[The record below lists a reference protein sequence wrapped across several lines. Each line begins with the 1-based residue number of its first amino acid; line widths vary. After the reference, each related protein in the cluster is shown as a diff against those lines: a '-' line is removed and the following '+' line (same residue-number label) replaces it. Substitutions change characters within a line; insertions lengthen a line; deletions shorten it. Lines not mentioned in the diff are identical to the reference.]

1 MRGVSGVS
9 GKQLVFDIE
18 SVSLLDINRLIDADR
33 RFMLLPASEA
43 EEQEFDD
50 LEEYY
55 GYLGTAVSET

>member
-1 MRGVSGVS
+1 MREVSGVS

-18 SVSLLDINRLIDADR
+18 QVSLLDINRLIDADR
-33 RFMLLPASEA
+33 RFILLPASEA

-55 GYLGTAVSET
+55 EYLGTAVSKT